1 VRPESTDDLLDI
13 SNAVSLLWRLEQAG
27 VDVGAR
33 WEELGD
39 RSQVHLDDHLLVF
52 GDLHYLTALAAAGRR
67 DGALRLLESLS
78 HYAVSSHESEALV
91 AKEPGLAMAR
101 AVIAARR
108 GDHAEVMRELA
119 VVRGKIW
126 RIGGSHAQRDLFE
139 EMLIDSALRAGEAKT
154 AEALLME
161 RLEKRP
167 RNLWGWRHL
176 AQALDAIGKHQAA
189 TDARVKA
196 AALV

>member
-1 VRPESTDDLLDI
+1 
-13 SNAVSLLWRLEQAG
+13 
-27 VDVGAR
+27 
-33 WEELGD
+33 
-39 RSQVHLDDHLLVF
+39 
-52 GDLHYLTALAAAGRR
+52 
-67 DGALRLLESLS
+67 
-78 HYAVSSHESEALV
+78 
-91 AKEPGLAMAR
+91 
-101 AVIAARR
+101 
-108 GDHAEVMRELA
+108 MRELA

-139 EMLIDSALRAGEAKT
+139 EMLIDSALRAGDAKT

-196 AALV
+196 AALA